1 MLDIGWSE
9 MAVIALVALV
19 VIGPKDLP
27 KAMKTV
33 AYWVTKARKM
43 SSEFHRGIDQIVREA
58 ELEEAREAIRSA
70 SQMNLDRAVEQTID
84 PTGDVE
90 RAMLLPSDADVDA
103 PPPDTGPIA
112 PPADRP
118 AIAAAP
124 STPEPASPDRATPE
138 PAKAEPA

>member
-27 KAMKTV
+27 KAMKAV
-33 AYWVTKARKM
+33 AYWVTRARKL

-70 SQMNLDRAVEQTID
+70 GQMNLDRAVEQTID

-90 RAMLLPSDADVDA
+90 RAMLLASDINADA
-103 PPPDTGPIA
+103 PPPDAASAAPSPE
-112 PPADRP
+112 PPA
-118 AIAAAP
+118 IAAP
-124 STPEPASPDRATPE
+124 STPEPAGPDPATPG

>member
-19 VIGPKDLP
+19 VMGPKDLP

-33 AYWVTKARKM
+33 AYWVTKARKL

-70 SQMNLDRAVEQTID
+70 SHMNMDRALEQTID
-84 PTGDVE
+84 PTGDMNKALQPPTDAEMIADAAVE
-90 RAMLLPSDADVDA
+90 KPEDRPALAGPADPA
-103 PPPDTGPIA
+103 PAPTPTEA
-112 PPADRP
+112 PPAP
-118 AIAAAP
+118 
-124 STPEPASPDRATPE
+124 
-138 PAKAEPA
+138 KAEPA